1 MQLKKPIALVAALAM
16 LISSFSFDFAA
27 SSSEVKKNQEALK
40 KVQQELQKLSKEKRQ
55 KSTQQKTIVSKMNNL
70 EDNIQ
75 NLNGEISSLQSKIK
89 GAENSVATAKTEL
102 ALAEK
107 KITLKNTTLNARL
120 RAMYKM
126 GHIGYLDVLL
136 GSSDFGDMMTRLDM
150 LQKIYSQ
157 DTKFLKQMHNQRNQI
172 ADKKQSLEK
181 YASELKSLRE
191 NLSTKQVA
199 LDSNL
204 NALESEKV
212 ELSKDL
218 KALEQREDQ
227 LLEDSN
233 RLTKVL
239 EKMTST
245 AKYVGGKMAW
255 PAPGN
260 YKISSPYGYRIHPV
274 YKTKKLHTGVDISTP
289 YNAKVV
295 AAQDGTVIMAE
306 YYYGYGNTVMIDH
319 GGGYVTL
326 YGHNNSLLVK
336 VGQKVSKGQQ
346 IAKSGSTGVS
356 TGPHCHFEV
365 RYKGKI
371 IDPMPWI
378 TGSK

>member
-1 MQLKKPIALVAALAM
+1 MQLKKHIAILAALA
-16 LISSFSFDFAA
+16 LITTSFSFDFAA
-27 SSSEVKKNQEALK
+27 TSTEVKKNQEALK
-40 KVQQELQKLSKEKRQ
+40 KVQQELQNLSKEKRQ
-55 KSTQQKTIVSKMNNL
+55 KSTQQKTIVSKMNSL

-75 NLNGEISSLQSKIK
+75 SLNGEISSLQNKIK
-89 GAENSVATAKTEL
+89 GAENSVETAKTEL

-107 KITLKNTTLNARL
+107 KISIKNTTLNARL
-120 RAMYKM
+120 RTMYKM

-150 LQKIYSQ
+150 LQKIYHQ
-157 DTKFLKQMHNQRNQI
+157 DTQFLKQMNNQRNQI
-172 ADKKQSLEK
+172 AQKKQSLEK
-181 YASELKSLRE
+181 YASELKNLRSS
-191 NLSTKQVA
+191 LSTKQVA

-233 RLTKVL
+233 RLTKIL
-239 EKMTST
+239 EKMTT
-245 AKYVGGKMAW
+245 TEKYVGGKMAW

-289 YNAKVV
+289 YNSKIV

-326 YGHNNSLLVK
+326 YGHNNSLMVK
-336 VGQKVSKGQQ
+336 VGQKVTKGQQ

>member
-1 MQLKKPIALVAALAM
+1 MNWKKGVSLILAVILAWSSLGITYAATSAE
-16 LISSFSFDFAA
+16 I
-27 SSSEVKKNQEALK
+27 KKNQQQLKNVQSELK
-40 KVQQELQKLSKEKRQ
+40 KLTQEKRQ
-55 KSTQQKTIVSKMNNL
+55 KSTEQKTIVSRINNI

-75 NLNGEISSLQSKIK
+75 GLENEISSLQSKIK
-89 GAENSVATAKTEL
+89 GAETSVATAKTEL
-102 ALAEK
+102 SLAEK
-107 KITLKNTTLNARL
+107 KITLKNSVLNARL

-126 GHIGYLDVLL
+126 GHIGYMDVLL

-150 LQKIYSQ
+150 LQKIYTQ
-157 DTKFLKQMHNQRNQI
+157 DTTLLKQMHSQRDQI
-172 ADKKQSLEK
+172 SQKKSSLEK
-181 YASELKSLRE
+181 YAKELRDLRANLGVKQSSLDQ
-191 NLSTKQVA
+191 NKTA
-199 LDSNL
+199 LQG
-204 NALESEKV
+204 EIV
-212 ELSKDL
+212 EISKDL

-233 RLTKVL
+233 RLTNIL
-239 EKMTST
+239 AKMQTT
-245 AKYVGGKMAW
+245 TKYIGGKMAW

-289 YNAKVV
+289 YNAKIV
-295 AAQDGTVIMAE
+295 AAQDGTVIMSE
-306 YYYGYGNTVMIDH
+306 YYFGYGKTIMIDH

-326 YGHNNSLLVK
+326 YGHNNSLLVSVGTK
-336 VGQKVSKGQQ
+336 VKKGQQ

-378 TGSK
+378 TGK